1 MSDETPRSKKRTRA
15 TPTPKVAEGEV
26 STTGIADAEAA
37 DVEAAA
43 ETAVE
48 AASATDA
55 TSEQGAGPAEAMPEP
70 EPEPEPL
77 AEPLAE
83 SPTPETPELAAAS
96 TIRVERGGID
106 SATAESVEV
115 RMGGIGALQAE
126 DVRVQWGGVGAA
138 RAERIGV
145 EFGSV
150 GAALAG
156 ELHVTQGFAG
166 SVVAREATVG
176 QGVVR
181 TLIAQRVTVTRPTG
195 VLVMIAARVE
205 GEVRPVLDWRGAL
218 VAGFVIGSISA
229 VATGPARAAVDR
241 PSAVSRVP
249 AWRSRTLRPPAPPL
263 VARPIAPGAP

>member
-1 MSDETPRSKKRTRA
+1 
-15 TPTPKVAEGEV
+15 
-26 STTGIADAEAA
+26 
-37 DVEAAA
+37 
-43 ETAVE
+43 
-48 AASATDA
+48 
-55 TSEQGAGPAEAMPEP
+55 
-70 EPEPEPL
+70 
-77 AEPLAE
+77 
-83 SPTPETPELAAAS
+83 
-96 TIRVERGGID
+96 
-106 SATAESVEV
+106 
-115 RMGGIGALQAE
+115 MGGIGALQAE

-156 ELHVTQGFAG
+156 ELHVNQGFAG

-218 VAGFVIGSISA
+218 VAGLAIGFVSA
-229 VATGPARAAVDR
+229 AAKV
-241 PSAVSRVP
+241 
-249 AWRSRTLRPPAPPL
+249 LRE
-263 VARPIAPGAP
+263 RR